1 MLAMHSVAS
10 PASHADRA
18 MTTEHSTVI
27 VEPNQAADVSLGDC
41 AGCPKNMAMTVMWCV
56 LALLTATLVLLL
68 APRSTRLRR
77 RRLRRLRPPPPSH
90 YRLVWYLAS
99 FDGGDSFA
107 PLAGAP
113 SLVTIASDPT
123 RLAGL
128 VGVDPDGRLWI
139 GFATP
144 NADWTP
150 ASSVTGAPQ
159 RSPSAAMG
167 RWQSPT
173 SRASASPETKE
184 RRGPPSYPLSD
195 RHPTKQEQ
203 LPVKEVRCLI
213 APTRSR

>member
-1 MLAMHSVAS
+1 MMWRAVVLVALAAAISIGMLAMHSAAS
-10 PASHADRA
+10 PVSDADRA

-99 FDGGDSFA
+99 FDGGDGFA

-150 ASSVTGAPQ
+150 ASSVTGAPAAITVSSDGTMAVADESGVNIT
-159 RSPSAAMG
+159 RDEGATWTTVISAF
-167 RWQSPT
+167 
-173 SRASASPETKE
+173 
-184 RRGPPSYPLSD
+184 
-195 RHPTKQEQ
+195 
-203 LPVKEVRCLI
+203 
-213 APTRSR
+213 